1 MIGTFFSFFLALFI
15 LVVSHEV
22 GHFFVARLCKV
33 RVLRFSFGFG
43 KVLFRFTDKQ
53 CTEYTWSLIPL
64 GGYVKMLDEQV
75 MTVLPED
82 LPYAFNR
89 KPVWMRFLIVLAGP
103 VSNFILTWLLLTCV
117 LMIGF
122 KVPVISPAVEQ
133 VMLDT
138 PAYRAGLIVGDTIEQ
153 IDGHAVTEGREVAA
167 YVQSHPDKII
177 QLTVLR
183 AGEKR
188 QLEVQLA
195 HQEDES
201 VRQGVLGVQLK
212 AVATQ
217 EKVVYQEPF
226 PRAVMLAGKRTL
238 TLIHDAFSFIG
249 QMVQGHLPMTQVS
262 GPVGIAKLAGESVA
276 YGFTSYLLFIAMIS
290 ISLGVLNLLPIP
302 LLDGGYLAYY
312 VIEFVMGRPLSQRIQ
327 VCAAYLGFG
336 VIFFITA
343 VAFKNDLARL
353 GW

>member
-1 MIGTFFSFFLALFI
+1 MMGAFFSFFLALFI
-15 LVVSHEV
+15 LVVSHEA
-22 GHFFVARLCKV
+22 GHFFVARLFKV

-43 KVLFRFTDKQ
+43 KVLFRFIDKQ
-53 CTEYTWSLIPL
+53 RTEYTWSLIPL
-64 GGYVKMLDEQV
+64 GGYVKMLDEQG
-75 MTVLPED
+75 MTVASED

-89 KPVWMRFLIVLAGP
+89 KPLWMRFLIVLAGP

-122 KVPVISPAVEQ
+122 KVPVISPSVEQ
-133 VMLDT
+133 VMPDT
-138 PAYRAGLIVGDTIEQ
+138 PAYRAGLINGDIIER
-153 IDGHAVTEGREVAA
+153 IDDHAVTEGREVAA

-177 QLTVLR
+177 QLTVSR

-195 HQEDES
+195 HHEDES
-201 VRQGVLGVQLK
+201 VGQGLLGVQLK

-217 EKVVYQEPF
+217 EKVLYQEPF
-226 PRAVMLAGKRTL
+226 PRAIILAGKRTL
-238 TLIHDAFSFIG
+238 MLIHDAFSFIG
-249 QMVQGHLPMTQVS
+249 QMARGHLPMAQVS
-262 GPVGIAKLAGESVA
+262 GPVGIAKLAGESVEH
-276 YGFTSYLLFIAMIS
+276 GLTSYLFFIAMIS

-312 VIEFVMGRPLSQRIQ
+312 VIEFVIRRPLSQRVQI
-327 VCAAYLGFG
+327 CAAYLGFG
-336 VIFFITA
+336 VIFFITV